1 MASAGGFMPMQS
13 NIGGFGA
20 TSPSG
25 GGYSQSAQNDHTP
38 SKARWGDG
46 SVRPVTVA
54 QLNAAV
60 DNEANG
66 EEEGFSLDGR
76 ALSRVAL
83 VGEIVQVAP
92 QGSNTVAM
100 AKLSDGTGSI
110 DVFTFIDNDNALAA
124 DAVRAKLVEGSMVK
138 VVGTLRAFQ
147 AKRSVRAQHVVAVT
161 DHNIVTYHLLAAIA
175 ATKAFASA
183 PATSFGTTG
192 GFAGGL
198 AAPTSSAAT
207 SQYGSAAA
215 LANAGAGMSGAGFG
229 TGNPVHA
236 KILSFI
242 RAATSSE
249 GASVSD
255 ICTSTGLPQTQVRAA
270 LDSMEQEGQIY
281 STVDEDH
288 FTACS

>member
-1 MASAGGFMPMQS
+1 M
-13 NIGGFGA
+13 
-20 TSPSG
+20 
-25 GGYSQSAQNDHTP
+25 
-38 SKARWGDG
+38 
-46 SVRPVTVA
+46 RPVTVA

-60 DNEANG
+60 DQESDDG
-66 EEEGFSLDGR
+66 QEGFSLDGR

-110 DVFTFIDNDNALAA
+110 DVFAFIDEANPLTA
-124 DAVRAKLVEGSMVK
+124 DAVRAKLVEGSLVK

-147 AKRSVRAQHVVAVT
+147 SKRSVRAQHVVAVT
-161 DHNIVTYHLLAAIA
+161 DQNIVSYHLLAAMA
-175 ATKAFASA
+175 ATKAFTTASSTA
-183 PATSFGTTG
+183 GFATNNSFG
-192 GFAGGL
+192 GGL

-207 SQYGSAAA
+207 AQYSSAAA
-215 LANAGAGMSGAGFG
+215 LANAGAGMSGAGLAS
-229 TGNPVHA
+229 GNPVHS
-236 KILSFI
+236 KILTFI

-249 GASVSD
+249 GAAVSD
-255 ICTSTGLPQTQVRAA
+255 ICTATGLPHGQVRAA